1 MLRFVD
7 RDLRRIMQIAEQVSV
22 KSNPARM
29 DSTSAAALPSSI
41 EVATHSGDGFDI
53 MANIIWPEIGQ
64 AIMDELGSVV
74 FAAGKPDE
82 FLKVVYHL
90 IDYGNSTHAYGS
102 SVMRQHKHL
111 SMPLNS

>member
-1 MLRFVD
+1 
-7 RDLRRIMQIAEQVSV
+7 
-22 KSNPARM
+22 
-29 DSTSAAALPSSI
+29 
-41 EVATHSGDGFDI
+41 
-53 MANIIWPEIGQ
+53 MANVIWPEIGQ

-90 IDYGNSTHAYGS
+90 TDYGNITHAWGT
-102 SVMRQHKHL
+102 SVMRRHKRL